1 MRKRYLVGF
10 ILLLAVAALLPL
22 VRDAF
27 RRRADMI
34 PWQRVQAFAARGDTR
49 KAVVVVGDSLVE
61 SAPFAPTLCGL
72 PVINAGLAG
81 ARANYALWV
90 VNEMSRIRFSPSIL
104 VISVGIN
111 DAIAGDQRP
120 FAETYPD
127 VVRRARTLTN
137 KLFVVTLAPIAE
149 KGRIADAVDRSR
161 LPDIS
166 ETIRQTAL
174 DHSVPI
180 IDVSTLD
187 AHGRPWT
194 EDGVHFNRGGY
205 VRWIGAIESAVSQDC
220 P

>member
-1 MRKRYLVGF
+1 MPF
-10 ILLLAVAALLPL
+10 SAARTGL
-22 VRDAF
+22 
-27 RRRADMI
+27 
-34 PWQRVQAFAARGDTR
+34 PWQRIQEFAARGDTH

-61 SAPFAPTLCGL
+61 SAPFATTLCGL

-90 VNEMSRIRFSPSIL
+90 VNEMSRIHFSPSVL

-111 DAIAGDQRP
+111 DAIAADQRP

-127 VVRRARTLTN
+127 VVRRARALTD
-137 KLFVVTLAPIAE
+137 KVFVVTLAPIAE

-161 LPDIS
+161 LRGIN
-166 ETIRQTAL
+166 ETIRQAEL

-180 IDVSTLD
+180 IDVGTID

-194 EDGVHFNRGGY
+194 EDGVHFNRDGY
-205 VRWIGAIESAVSQDC
+205 VTWIGTIESAVRQDC

>member
-1 MRKRYLVGF
+1 MRKRFLVGF
-10 ILLLAVAALLPL
+10 VLLLAVAALLPSI
-22 VRDAF
+22 REAF
-27 RRRADMI
+27 QRRAEMI
-34 PWQRVQAFAARGDTR
+34 PWQRVQEFAARGDSR

-61 SAPFAPTLCGL
+61 SAAFAPSLCGL

-90 VNEMSRIRFSPSIL
+90 VNEMSRIHFSPSVL

-111 DAIAGDQRP
+111 DAIAADQRP

-127 VVRRARTLTN
+127 VVRRARALTD
-137 KLFVVTLAPIAE
+137 KVFVVTLAPIAE

-161 LPDIS
+161 LPDIN
-166 ETIRQTAL
+166 ETIRQAAL

-194 EDGVHFNRGGY
+194 EDGVRISTGMAMSDG
-205 VRWIGAIESAVSQDC
+205 S
-220 P
+220 